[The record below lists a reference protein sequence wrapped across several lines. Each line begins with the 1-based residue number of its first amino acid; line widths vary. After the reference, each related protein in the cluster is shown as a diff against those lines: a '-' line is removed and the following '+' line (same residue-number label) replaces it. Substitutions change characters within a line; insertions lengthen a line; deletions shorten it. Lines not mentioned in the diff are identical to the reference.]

1 MDSIFAERILDLM
14 RFLELEQSVL
24 ERIHYDIFLDLN
36 INWSDHL
43 SAGEVQ
49 RLNLARV
56 LYHQPR
62 LVFLDEATT
71 ALPRDMEQKIL
82 EEFMARSITMVTCGH
97 RESLRHFHQLE
108 LRMSGPNFW
117 EILST
122 QTD

>member
-1 MDSIFAERILDLM
+1 MDSTFAERILDLM

-36 INWSDHL
+36 INWTDHL

-82 EEFMARSITMVTCGH
+82 QEFIAQSITMVTCGH

-108 LRMSGPNFW
+108 LRMNGPNFW

-122 QTD
+122 